1 MGKAKLLGMNKPF
14 IPNSRADQKRNRPFQ
29 KKGKVKK

>member
-1 MGKAKLLGMNKPF
+1 MGKAKLLGMNKPY
-14 IPNSRADQKRNRPFQ
+14 IPNSRADRNRPFP